1 MLGVTMTIL
10 TDPPEL
16 RGLDSMLVDLYFA
29 EAWALAVS
37 VREQCERVFVLA
49 KSSAESGGSY
59 MAVRPEVHKLIA
71 SCLSDAANLKK
82 LIRTSSSRGDKE
94 TKRGYDLRQY
104 RAKMLSDLL
113 LQVDFQELTNARLR
127 NTIEHFDEYLD
138 SAVLALS
145 DSKARKSPWA
155 GYNLVVSAL
164 TIHDPPVHPI
174 RVYSADD
181 RTYHNFR
188 WSINLD
194 QLCREAAATEL
205 ILGSHPKN
213 SHTQSPGGAM
223 LSFHA

>member
-1 MLGVTMTIL
+1 MTIL

-16 RGLDSMLVDLYFA
+16 RGLDSMLVELYFA
-29 EAWALAVS
+29 EAWALAIS
-37 VREQCERVFVLA
+37 VREQCEQVFLLA
-49 KSSAESGGSY
+49 KSSTERGGSY
-59 MAVRPEVHKLIA
+59 MAVLPEVHKLIA
-71 SCLSDAANLKK
+71 SCLSDTANLKK
-82 LIRTSSSRGDKE
+82 LIRTSSSRKEKE
-94 TKRGYDLRQY
+94 TKRGFDLRQY
-104 RAKMLSDLL
+104 RARMLSELL
-113 LQVDFQELTNARLR
+113 VGVQFQELTNARLR

-145 DSKARKSPWA
+145 DRKTRKSPWA

-194 QLCREAAATEL
+194 QLCREATATEL
-205 ILGSHPKN
+205 ILRSHPHN
-213 SHTQSPGGAM
+213 SRAQSPGGAM
-223 LSFHA
+223 LSLHA